1 MSCDTTTGHARVF
14 ELEQELVAAKVEV
27 VAATKTFR
35 TKLGT
40 TTIEWVTSVASALVL
55 LTMALSATVAAA
67 INTVTL
73 LAELVIS
80 LVLSIEMAMVS
91 IVKMLEAM
99 FIACATVWAIVS
111 ALLDDLTEIEEEQKQ
126 SFGFAPPPPSP
137 VCPSPRLSSTEL
149 VSIFDVYKGKPYAT
163 KEEKRE
169 ARITRRAL
177 RAYRF

>member
-1 MSCDTTTGHARVF
+1 VF
-14 ELEQELVAAKVEV
+14 ELEQELVAAKVDV

-67 INTVTL
+67 ISTVTL

-91 IVKMLEAM
+91 IVKMLEAT

-137 VCPSPRLSSTEL
+137 VYSSPSPSPRLSRTEL
-149 VSIFDVYKGKPYAT
+149 VSIFDVYNGKPYAT